1 LDAWTIQPEA
11 TDASACRVTITSTK
25 DPNITFAFDLPRTS
39 AASVITEL
47 ESHAAWIAERC
58 QSRSAILELS
68 DDQLAGRIRSI
79 HSKLSGLY
87 RPEDLQERLA
97 LWDEEIPMR
106 EELTRRHPVVVPPQ
120 LRNGGLSRH
129 HHFVATGGQSRL
141 SSDDMSFMARTV
153 LNMQRA
159 KTPAACDAA
168 DRKLTSN
175 ARRIW
180 LSLQPEYDGEFDP
193 EEMRTDIENARG
205 DRTYAECLGLL
216 STTTSSA
223 KNR

>member
-1 LDAWTIQPEA
+1 M
-11 TDASACRVTITSTK
+11 K
-25 DPNITFAFDLPRTS
+25 DTNISFVFDLPRAS
-39 AASVITEL
+39 ANSVIAEL
-47 ESHAAWIAERC
+47 ETHAAWIAERC
-58 QSRSAILELS
+58 ESRNAVRELS
-68 DDQLAGRIRSI
+68 DDQLAGKIRSI
-79 HSKLSGLY
+79 RSKLSGLY

-106 EELTRRHPVVVPPQ
+106 EKLTRRYPLVIPHQ

-129 HHFVATGGQSRL
+129 HHFVATAGESRL
-141 SSDDMSFMARTV
+141 SSDEMSFIARTV

-168 DRKLTSN
+168 NRKLTPS

-193 EEMRTDIENARG
+193 EEMRIDIENARG
-205 DRTYAECLGLL
+205 DRTYAECLGLV
-216 STTTSSA
+216 SATTSSA
-223 KNR
+223 KGR